1 MNVDP
6 LLKVLAAAL
15 AGDGPTVRLG
25 PPANGSSEPLVEL
38 LPDARPLVRT
48 DSPIAV
54 VVSTSGSTGQPK
66 QTQLSVDALAAS
78 SMGTAIALG
87 GEGQW
92 LLALPVHYVAGV
104 QVLVRSLFAGT
115 RPESVDTT
123 KGFTAEAFT
132 AAALEMTDRIRYTS
146 LVPTQ
151 LERLLADPSQETL
164 GVLRRFQAVLLGG
177 SPVGEGLLDR
187 ARQAGVRVVTTYGSS
202 ETAGGCVYDGVPLE
216 GVQVALRQGRIWLG
230 GDTIAS
236 GYLEA
241 PELTEQAFALE
252 ESHDGPLAWYRTDD
266 EGEWADDGTLR
277 VLGRL
282 DDVIITGGLKVS
294 AQRVADRIRLIPGVR
309 DAFVAGVDDPEWGQR
324 VCAAVAGSCSREELL
339 AASADLLEA
348 HAIPKSVLFVPE
360 IPLLATGKPDRQLLQ
375 TLLAATGA

>member
-15 AGDGPTVRLG
+15 AGDGPAVRLG
-25 PPANGSSEPLVEL
+25 PPTDGSSEPLVEL
-38 LPDARPLVRT
+38 LPDAGPLVRT

-123 KGFTAEAFT
+123 NGFTAEAFT
-132 AAALEMTDRIRYTS
+132 ASALEMTDRIRYTS

-151 LERLLADPSQETL
+151 LERLLADPTPETL

-177 SPVGEGLLDR
+177 SPISEGLLDR

-216 GVQVALRQGRIWLG
+216 GVQVSLREGRIWLG

-236 GYLEA
+236 GYLKA

-252 ESHDGPLAWYRTDD
+252 ETEDGPLAWYRTDD
-266 EGEWADDGTLR
+266 EGEWAEDGTLR

-294 AQRVADRIRLIPGVR
+294 AQRVADRIRLVPGVR

-324 VCAAVAGSCSREELL
+324 VCAAVAGACSREELL
-339 AASADLLEA
+339 AGLAGLLEA

-375 TLLAATGA
+375 RLLAATDA

>member
-15 AGDGPTVRLG
+15 AGEGPAVRLAP
-25 PPANGSSEPLVEL
+25 PPAGSSDPVVEL
-38 LPDARPLVRT
+38 LPEVRPLLRSE
-48 DSPIAV
+48 SPVAV
-54 VVSTSGSTGQPK
+54 VVATSGSTGQPK

-92 LLALPVHYVAGV
+92 LLALPVHYVAGL

-115 RPESVDTT
+115 RPEAVDISH
-123 KGFTAEAFT
+123 GFTAEAFT
-132 AAALEMTDRIRYTS
+132 SAALEMTDRVRYTS

-151 LERLLADPSQETL
+151 LDRLLVDPSPETL

-177 SPVGEGLLDR
+177 SPASQELLDR
-187 ARQAGVRVVTTYGSS
+187 AREAGVRVVTTYGSS
-202 ETAGGCVYDGVPLE
+202 ETSGGCVYNGVPLE
-216 GVQVALRQGRIWLG
+216 GVQVAVREGRIWLG

-236 GYLEA
+236 GYLDA
-241 PELTEQAFALE
+241 PEQTEQAFTVE
-252 ESHDGPLAWYRTDD
+252 ETAEGELAWYRTDD
-266 EGEWADDGTLR
+266 EGEWADNGALR

-294 AQRVADRIRLIPGVR
+294 AQLVADRLRLIPGVR
-309 DAFVAGVDDPEWGQR
+309 DAYVAGVADAEWGQR
-324 VCAAVAGSCSREELL
+324 VCAAVAGSCSQAELL
-339 AASADLLEA
+339 AASAELLEA
-348 HAIPKSVLFVPE
+348 HAIPKTVLFLPE
-360 IPLLATGKPDRQLLQ
+360 IPLLPTGKPNRQQLRA
-375 TLLAATGA
+375 LLASAGA